1 MDKLP
6 PGTHAVRLTDVK
18 EQNGKI
24 FATMELATKDRKS
37 EGGGKTVCIAKL
49 LEGFDEPIHVGT
61 PIAISHAQHVQF
73 IGRVKR
79 KNVIDPRSKNAR
91 KLAKLDYELNK
102 LKANFELN
110 AGLAYRTFLA
120 GIVHNSELGKAV
132 AASQSPIAA
141 SWYTDLL
148 YKLGYAPSQLKLPK
162 PRGQQ

>member
-24 FATMELATKDRKS
+24 FATMELATKDQKS

-49 LEGFDEPIHVGT
+49 LEGFDEPIHVG
-61 PIAISHAQHVQF
+61 SHSQHVQF

-91 KLAKLDYELNK
+91 KLAKLDYELNR

-110 AGLAYRTFLA
+110 AGRAYRTFLA
-120 GIVHNSELGKAV
+120 GVVHNSELAKTV
-132 AASQSPIAA
+132 ADSQSPMAA
-141 SWYTDLL
+141 GWYSDLL
-148 YKLGYAPSQLKLPK
+148 YKLGYTPPQLKLPK
-162 PRGQQ
+162 PRGQ